1 MYDVFKN
8 LGIPVT
14 LTRTSDET
22 LTPNERVDRILNAY
36 GNSDDVIVISNH
48 INAGGGDGAEVIYA
62 LRNNADL
69 ANLVLNYLQDAGQN
83 GRRVYQRR
91 LPSDNSKDYYF
102 IHRNTGNTEPIL
114 VEYGFLD
121 SKGDDVSQLKN
132 DYKAY
137 AQAVANAVL
146 QYIGYDV
153 EPEKSSIYI
162 VKAGDS
168 LWGIA
173 KKYGTTVDYLKAI
186 NNLSSN
192 LLSIGQKLK
201 VPDSTSNDNNNDN
214 IYIVKSG
221 DTLYSIAN
229 KYNTTVSNLMN
240 INNLK
245 TNLLSIGQELKL
257 KSTPAQNTE
266 TTYIVKSGDTLYSI
280 AKRFNTSVND
290 IKNKNNL
297 TTNLLSIG
305 QQLQI

>member
-1 MYDVFKN
+1 MY
-8 LGIPVT
+8 T
-14 LTRTSDET
+14 
-22 LTPNERVDRILNAY
+22 
-36 GNSDDVIVISNH
+36 
-48 INAGGGDGAEVIYA
+48 
-62 LRNNADL
+62 
-69 ANLVLNYLQDAGQN
+69 
-83 GRRVYQRR
+83 
-91 LPSDNSKDYYF
+91 
-102 IHRNTGNTEPIL
+102 
-114 VEYGFLD
+114 
-121 SKGDDVSQLKN
+121 
-132 DYKAY
+132 
-137 AQAVANAVL
+137 
-146 QYIGYDV
+146 
-153 EPEKSSIYI
+153 

-192 LLSIGQKLK
+192 LLSVGQKLK

-257 KSTPAQNTE
+257 KTTPIQNTE

-280 AKRFNTSVND
+280 AKRFNTNVND
-290 IKNKNNL
+290 LKNKNNL

-305 QQLQI
+305 QQLKI

>member
-1 MYDVFKN
+1 MY
-8 LGIPVT
+8 T
-14 LTRTSDET
+14 
-22 LTPNERVDRILNAY
+22 
-36 GNSDDVIVISNH
+36 
-48 INAGGGDGAEVIYA
+48 
-62 LRNNADL
+62 
-69 ANLVLNYLQDAGQN
+69 
-83 GRRVYQRR
+83 
-91 LPSDNSKDYYF
+91 
-102 IHRNTGNTEPIL
+102 
-114 VEYGFLD
+114 
-121 SKGDDVSQLKN
+121 
-132 DYKAY
+132 
-137 AQAVANAVL
+137 
-146 QYIGYDV
+146 
-153 EPEKSSIYI
+153 

-186 NNLSSN
+186 NNLNSN

-214 IYIVKSG
+214 TYIVKSG

-257 KSTPAQNTE
+257 KTTPAQNTE

-305 QQLQI
+305 QQLKI

>member
-1 MYDVFKN
+1 MY
-8 LGIPVT
+8 T
-14 LTRTSDET
+14 
-22 LTPNERVDRILNAY
+22 
-36 GNSDDVIVISNH
+36 
-48 INAGGGDGAEVIYA
+48 
-62 LRNNADL
+62 
-69 ANLVLNYLQDAGQN
+69 
-83 GRRVYQRR
+83 
-91 LPSDNSKDYYF
+91 
-102 IHRNTGNTEPIL
+102 
-114 VEYGFLD
+114 
-121 SKGDDVSQLKN
+121 
-132 DYKAY
+132 
-137 AQAVANAVL
+137 
-146 QYIGYDV
+146 
-153 EPEKSSIYI
+153 

-214 IYIVKSG
+214 TYIVKSG

-257 KSTPAQNTE
+257 KKNPTQNTE

-305 QQLQI
+305 QQLKI

>member
-1 MYDVFKN
+1 MY
-8 LGIPVT
+8 T
-14 LTRTSDET
+14 
-22 LTPNERVDRILNAY
+22 
-36 GNSDDVIVISNH
+36 
-48 INAGGGDGAEVIYA
+48 
-62 LRNNADL
+62 
-69 ANLVLNYLQDAGQN
+69 
-83 GRRVYQRR
+83 
-91 LPSDNSKDYYF
+91 
-102 IHRNTGNTEPIL
+102 
-114 VEYGFLD
+114 
-121 SKGDDVSQLKN
+121 
-132 DYKAY
+132 
-137 AQAVANAVL
+137 
-146 QYIGYDV
+146 
-153 EPEKSSIYI
+153 

-173 KKYGTTVDYLKAI
+173 KKYETTVDYLKAI

-201 VPDSTSNDNNNDN
+201 VPDSISNDNNNDN

-257 KSTPAQNTE
+257 KTTPAQNTE

-305 QQLQI
+305 QQLKI

>member
-1 MYDVFKN
+1 MY
-8 LGIPVT
+8 T
-14 LTRTSDET
+14 
-22 LTPNERVDRILNAY
+22 
-36 GNSDDVIVISNH
+36 
-48 INAGGGDGAEVIYA
+48 
-62 LRNNADL
+62 
-69 ANLVLNYLQDAGQN
+69 
-83 GRRVYQRR
+83 
-91 LPSDNSKDYYF
+91 
-102 IHRNTGNTEPIL
+102 
-114 VEYGFLD
+114 
-121 SKGDDVSQLKN
+121 
-132 DYKAY
+132 
-137 AQAVANAVL
+137 
-146 QYIGYDV
+146 
-153 EPEKSSIYI
+153 

-257 KSTPAQNTE
+257 KTTPIQNTE

-305 QQLQI
+305 QQLKI